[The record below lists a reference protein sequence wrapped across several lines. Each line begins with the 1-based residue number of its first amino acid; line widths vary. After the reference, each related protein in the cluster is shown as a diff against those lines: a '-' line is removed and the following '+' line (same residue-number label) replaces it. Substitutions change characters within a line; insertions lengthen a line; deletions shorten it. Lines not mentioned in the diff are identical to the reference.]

1 MWEEKVSTKGT
12 DQMTPLV
19 TLSAVKSS
27 VFTIRD
33 NPPPTLRT
41 IPRLNSSS
49 RGMREVFI
57 LFRRMMKNNH
67 FLQVFIKMGKIIS
80 KMKVT
85 WKMISFKMRMTSEMM
100 R

>member
-1 MWEEKVSTKGT
+1 MWVEKVSTRGL

-27 VFTIRD
+27 VFTIPD
-33 NPPPTLRT
+33 SPPPTLRT
-41 IPRLNSSS
+41 IPRLNSSH
-49 RGMREVFI
+49 RRMPEVSI

-67 FLQVFIKMGKIIS
+67 FLQVFIKMGRIIRM
-80 KMKVT
+80 MKVIWT
-85 WKMISFKMRMTSEMM
+85 MISFKMRMTSEMM

>member
-1 MWEEKVSTKGT
+1 
-12 DQMTPLV
+12 MTPLV

-27 VFTIRD
+27 VFTTPD
-33 NPPPTLRT
+33 SPPPTLKT

-49 RGMREVFI
+49 RGMPEVSI
-57 LFRRMMKNNH
+57 LFRRMMKNNR

-85 WKMISFKMRMTSEMM
+85 WKMNSFKMRMTLEMM

>member
-12 DQMTPLV
+12 DQMTQLV

-27 VFTIRD
+27 VFTIPD

-49 RGMREVFI
+49 RRMPEVST
-57 LFRRMMKNNH
+57 LFRRTMKNNR

-85 WKMISFKMRMTSEMM
+85 WKMISSKMRMTSEMM